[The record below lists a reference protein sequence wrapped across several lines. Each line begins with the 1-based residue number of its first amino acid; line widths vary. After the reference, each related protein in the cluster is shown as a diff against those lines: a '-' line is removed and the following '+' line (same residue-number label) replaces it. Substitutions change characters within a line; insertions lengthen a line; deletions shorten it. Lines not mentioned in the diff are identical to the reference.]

1 MSRTP
6 DLSFLPVE
14 RREGEG
20 PVFQEPWE
28 AKAFAMALSLHA
40 QGLFTWPEWT
50 EALGAE
56 LARAGEDEG
65 SGYYRHWLR
74 ALERLIVDKGAA
86 SNEALGVLKAAWLA
100 AAARTSHGTPI
111 ELAPE
116 DWPAGATHEGRER

>member
-1 MSRTP
+1 MSGAP
-6 DLSFLPVE
+6 DLSLLPAE

-56 LARAGEDEG
+56 LARAGEDNG
-65 SGYYRHWLR
+65 RGYYRHWLR

-86 SNEALGVLKAAWLA
+86 SAEVLGGLTAAWLA
-100 AAARTSHGTPI
+100 AAARTPHGTPI
-111 ELAPE
+111 ELAPG
-116 DWPAGATHEGRER
+116 D